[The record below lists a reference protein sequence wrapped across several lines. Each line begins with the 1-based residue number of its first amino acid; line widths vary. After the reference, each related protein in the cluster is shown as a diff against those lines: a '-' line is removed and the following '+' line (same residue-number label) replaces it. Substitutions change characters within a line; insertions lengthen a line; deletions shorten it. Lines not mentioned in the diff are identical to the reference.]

1 MVDMF
6 NDEIQDVRL
15 RAIESLKKM
24 SSSVTLQEDQLET
37 ILGAL
42 EDFSGEVREG
52 LHAMLAASHLATTNC
67 LYMCVNRLL
76 DNLSR
81 YPQDRESIRSCLAEL
96 GASHPYL
103 TLPLVPQL
111 LGRHPFFDTP
121 EPDVDEPSCILY
133 INSRHVVLNFEAPMS
148 LTFYNRCKCT
158 CFNLQRSIT
167 LSKYACSI
175 YRACF

>member
-1 MVDMF
+1 MNPLQLREKLLSSNKKKIWFQVRTAAVEALCTLSLEQPSIARISLDFMVDMF

-15 RAIESLKKM
+15 RAIESLRKM
-24 SSSVTLQEDQLET
+24 SASVTLREDQLET

-76 DNLSR
+76 DNLTR
-81 YPQDRESIRSCLAEL
+81 YPQDRESIRNCLAAL

-111 LGRHPFFDTP
+111 LNRHPFFDTP
-121 EPDVDEPSCILY
+121 EPDVDDLSCIL
-133 INSRHVVLNFEAPMS
+133 
-148 LTFYNRCKCT
+148 
-158 CFNLQRSIT
+158 
-167 LSKYACSI
+167 
-175 YRACF
+175 

>member
-15 RAIESLKKM
+15 KAIESLRKM
-24 SSSVTLQEDQLET
+24 SASVTLSEDQLET

-52 LHAMLAASHLATTNC
+52 LHTTLGASRLATKIC
-67 LYMCVNRLL
+67 LHMCVTRLL

-81 YPQDRESIRSCLAEL
+81 YPQDQDSIYNCLASM
-96 GASHPYL
+96 GTSHPYL

-111 LGRHPFFDTP
+111 LGQHPFLDTP
-121 EPDVDEPSCILY
+121 EPNVAMPACILLFQIRIF
-133 INSRHVVLNFEAPMS
+133 INKIVISLFLIFLFYSYYVMS
-148 LTFYNRCKCT
+148 FFLYCII
-158 CFNLQRSIT
+158 L
-167 LSKYACSI
+167 
-175 YRACF
+175 

>member
-15 RAIESLKKM
+15 KAIESLRKM
-24 SSSVTLQEDQLET
+24 SASVTLREDQLQT

-52 LHAMLAASHLATTNC
+52 LHATLGASRLATRNC
-67 LYMCVNRLL
+67 LQMCVTRLL
-76 DNLSR
+76 ENLTR
-81 YPQDRESIRSCLAEL
+81 YPQDKESIRSCLAEL

-103 TLPLVPQL
+103 TLPLVPQM

-121 EPDVDEPSCILY
+121 EPDVDDPPCILFTAF
-133 INSRHVVLNFEAPMS
+133 L
-148 LTFYNRCKCT
+148 K
-158 CFNLQRSIT
+158 
-167 LSKYACSI
+167 
-175 YRACF
+175 

>member
-15 RAIESLKKM
+15 RAIESLRKM
-24 SSSVTLQEDQLET
+24 SASVTLREDQLET

-81 YPQDRESIRSCLAEL
+81 YPQDRESIRSCLAAL

-121 EPDVDEPSCILY
+121 EPDVDEPSCIFLTRFHKDINLY
-133 INSRHVVLNFEAPMS
+133 NFLCLHFSFEYNYYS
-148 LTFYNRCKCT
+148 LEFR
-158 CFNLQRSIT
+158 QS
-167 LSKYACSI
+167 
-175 YRACF
+175 

>member
-15 RAIESLKKM
+15 KAIESLRKM
-24 SSSVTLQEDQLET
+24 SASVTLGEDQLET

-52 LHAMLAASHLATTNC
+52 LHVTLGASRLATKNC
-67 LYMCVNRLL
+67 LNMTVTRLL

-81 YPQDRESIRSCLAEL
+81 YPQDQDSIYNCLASM

-111 LGRHPFFDTP
+111 LAQNPVFDVP
-121 EPDVDEPSCILY
+121 EPNVALPSCILELTI
-133 INSRHVVLNFEAPMS
+133 IN
-148 LTFYNRCKCT
+148 
-158 CFNLQRSIT
+158 
-167 LSKYACSI
+167 
-175 YRACF
+175 

>member
-1 MVDMF
+1 MRTAAVEALCTLSLEQPNIARISLDFMVDMF

-15 RAIESLKKM
+15 RAIESLRKM
-24 SSSVTLQEDQLET
+24 SASVTLREDQLET

-42 EDFSGEVREG
+42 EDFSGGVREG
-52 LHAMLAASHLATTNC
+52 LHATLAASQLATRNC
-67 LYMCVNRLL
+67 LHMCVNRLL

-81 YPQDRESIRSCLAEL
+81 YPQDKESIRNCLAAL

-121 EPDVDEPSCILY
+121 EPDVDEPSCILL
-133 INSRHVVLNFEAPMS
+133 IRILVLF
-148 LTFYNRCKCT
+148 
-158 CFNLQRSIT
+158 I
-167 LSKYACSI
+167 
-175 YRACF
+175 